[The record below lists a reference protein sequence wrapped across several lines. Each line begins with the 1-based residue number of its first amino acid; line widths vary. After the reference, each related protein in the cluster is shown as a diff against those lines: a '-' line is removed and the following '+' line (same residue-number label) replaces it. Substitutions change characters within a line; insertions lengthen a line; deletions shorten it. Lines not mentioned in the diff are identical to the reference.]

1 MLGCVLV
8 ALAALV
14 AFAPAASAQT
24 PAETEY
30 DLGPLPGAD
39 DGGAAAPQSGDGVP
53 VGAGSGDGGGGG
65 GPLMLIV
72 LAAVAAVCTGLAV
85 WRLRDGGSDDEPP
98 AAGSGPGPSTGERQ
112 SA

>member
-1 MLGCVLV
+1 MNQGRQSRTVLTLGCVLA

-14 AFAPAASAQT
+14 AFAPAAASAQT

-39 DGGAAAPQSGDGVP
+39 DGGAAAPQSGDGVL

-65 GPLMLIV
+65 G
-72 LAAVAAVCTGLAV
+72 
-85 WRLRDGGSDDEPP
+85 GSDDEPP
-98 AAGSGPGPSTGERQ
+98 GAGPGPSPSTGERQ